1 MEQLED
7 RLLPSITDMTQLAL
21 LFPPH
26 VGPTHLYLNFDGW
39 HDSTHSIAAF
49 TGSYQDTQ
57 DILFRT
63 SEILSPFNVQ
73 VSRLLGDGNFDQ
85 GTNGNTTIFI
95 GANSANV
102 DANGVKYPYGFT
114 PWIYEDFPN
123 VKRGDQHQRYL
134 GEWSEKNLGKEQLQR
149 AARACHWRI

>member
-1 MEQLED
+1 
-7 RLLPSITDMTQLAL
+7 MTHLAL

-26 VGPTHLYLNFDGW
+26 VGPTHLYLNFDSW

-57 DILFRT
+57 DILFRS
-63 SEILSPFNVQ
+63 SEILSPFNVG
-73 VSRLLGDGNFDQ
+73 VSRILGEGNYDQ

-102 DANGVKYPYGFT
+102 DANGVKYPDAFT
-114 PWIYEDFPN
+114 PSIFEDFPTF
-123 VKRGDQHQRYL
+123 KKLDQH
-134 GEWSEKNLGKEQLQR
+134 
-149 AARACHWRI
+149 HP